1 MGFAF
6 RGFISLLSQHVP
18 KDYVL
23 DLANTLM
30 S

>member
-6 RGFISLLSQHVP
+6 RGFISFLSQHVA

-23 DLANTLM
+23 DLAKTLM